1 MEGDAVDKKRR
12 AEQGSDD
19 AFVLDNVVWESL
31 TGPHARFATMKNQV
45 ARYPGD
51 VAPFVALAP
60 HSDESVWDDLA
71 TLFGP
76 GGVVVLVAVELPPP
90 STWTVL
96 NKIDAVQMT
105 CADFQGQLDPEIVRL
120 GSTDVPEMLALV
132 ERTKPGPFLPRTVE
146 LGDYYGIRREGTLIA
161 MAGERL
167 HPPGWTEISAVC
179 TDSQHRGHGLGGRL
193 IKAVGAG
200 IVARGE
206 RPLLHAASTNTNAIR
221 LYEQLGF
228 TLRRHISFE
237 VMRISD

>member
-1 MEGDAVDKKRR
+1 MEGDAVDENRR

-19 AFVLDNVVWESL
+19 AFVLDHVVWESL

-96 NKIDAVQMT
+96 NKNDAVQMT

-132 ERTKPGPFLPRTVE
+132 EPGKL
-146 LGDYYGIRREGTLIA
+146 
-161 MAGERL
+161 
-167 HPPGWTEISAVC
+167 S
-179 TDSQHRGHGLGGRL
+179 
-193 IKAVGAG
+193 
-200 IVARGE
+200 
-206 RPLLHAASTNTNAIR
+206 PLLAVRPKIEPGTN
-221 LYEQLGF
+221 
-228 TLRRHISFE
+228 
-237 VMRISD
+237 